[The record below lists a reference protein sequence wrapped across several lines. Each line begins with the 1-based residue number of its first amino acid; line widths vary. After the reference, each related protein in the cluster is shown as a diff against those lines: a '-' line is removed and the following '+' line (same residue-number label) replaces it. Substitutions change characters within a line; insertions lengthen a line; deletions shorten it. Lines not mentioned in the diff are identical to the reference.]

1 MSVVYKVRS
10 FLSFDFDTSATP
22 FYPPSLMISLAGLN
36 PEQREAAETVEGPVL
51 ILAGAG
57 SGKTRTVTYRI
68 AHMLTNKK
76 ISGKEIL
83 AVSFTNKAAA
93 EMKERVSHLVDS
105 RQRKGTTLCTFHSL
119 GIRILREDI
128 HHLGYNNLFTIY
140 DQADQM
146 SIVREGL
153 KNYRSSKSYDRGI
166 IMSKIGF
173 LKNQGISADEF
184 VKSKFYDPENNY
196 DGATE
201 YIYHFYQDKLQFY
214 NALDFDDILFLVVKL
229 FKQYPEVAKKY
240 SERFKYIMIDEYQ
253 DTNALQFSFIQGL
266 TSTHQNICVVGDD
279 DQSIYGFR
287 GADISNILN
296 FEKHYLNTKVIK
308 LEENYRSTF
317 PILNLANE
325 VIKLNLNRKDKT
337 MRTSQMEGH
346 LPLLWACGE
355 ADHEA
360 SVVIEEIIKLQSHG
374 ISLSEIA
381 ILYRSNTQVPPF
393 EDQLRIGQVPYTI
406 IGGQKF
412 YEKKEIKDII
422 AYLALI
428 QNTQDE
434 LALRRILNV
443 PHRGI
448 GTVTLN
454 KNLEKALEQKKH
466 LFQILGK
473 EEEHE
478 GIKNFFELIKKYQRV
493 FQEKNLVEAITLLIE
508 ELNYY
513 DFIEKSYDQAKLAS
527 RKKDDVKNFI
537 LTADRFQDRYQD
549 EASLKN
555 FVERLLLA
563 DSQDAHAPGEGFKK
577 NEVTL
582 MTLHASKGLE
592 FDYVFLVG
600 MEEELLPHKKTIVE
614 NSDINEERRL
624 CYVGITRA
632 RKKLIMTHAKE
643 RKIYGK
649 MIPRFKSRF
658 VVELNECYKEVD
670 RTNFGDMSEEE
681 VKVFK
686 KNFFGGL
693 MDSLKE

>member
-1 MSVVYKVRS
+1 
-10 FLSFDFDTSATP
+10 
-22 FYPPSLMISLAGLN
+22 MISLNGLN
-36 PEQREAAETVEGPVL
+36 PEQREAAETVHGPVL

-68 AHMLTNKK
+68 AHMLDNLR
-76 ISGKEIL
+76 IPGKEIL

-105 RQRKGTTLCTFHSL
+105 RVRKGITLSTFHSL

-128 HHLGYNNLFTIY
+128 HNLGYNNLFTIY

-153 KNYRSSKSYDRGI
+153 KNYRSNKSYDRGI
-166 IMSKIGF
+166 IMSKIGL

-184 VKSKFYDPENNY
+184 PKSKYYDPENNY

-201 YIYHFYQDKLQFY
+201 YVYHYYQEKLQFY

-229 FKQYPEVAKKY
+229 FEKFPEVAKKY

-253 DTNALQFSFIQGL
+253 DTNALQFALIKAL

-279 DQSIYGFR
+279 DQAIYGFR

-296 FEKHYLNTKVIK
+296 FEKEYQNVKVIK

-317 PILNLANE
+317 PILDLANR
-325 VIKLNLNRKDKT
+325 VIKENTQRKEKT
-337 MRTSQMEGH
+337 MRTSQMEGA
-346 LPLLWACGE
+346 LPQLWASGD

-360 SVVIEEIIKLQSHG
+360 AIVVEEIIKLQSHG
-374 ISLSEIA
+374 VPLSDIA

-393 EDQLRIGQVPYTI
+393 EDQLRISQVPYNI

-422 AYLALI
+422 AYLTLI
-428 QNTQDE
+428 QNSRDE
-434 LALRRILNV
+434 LALRRVLNV

-448 GTVTLN
+448 GSVTLN
-454 KNLEKALEQKKH
+454 KNLEKAQEQKRP
-466 LFQILGK
+466 LFQVLMD

-478 GIKNFFELIKKYQRV
+478 GIKAFVELIRKYQRV
-493 FQEKNLVEAITLLIE
+493 FHEQSLLPSITQLID

-513 DFIEKSYDQAKLAS
+513 DFIEKSYDQAKLAL
-527 RKKDDVKNFI
+527 RKKDDVKNFL
-537 LTADRFQDRYQD
+537 LTADRFQDRFGE
-549 EASLKN
+549 EATLKN

-563 DSQDAHAPGEGFKK
+563 DSQDNQAPGEGFKR

-592 FDYVFLVG
+592 FDHVFLVG

-632 RKKLIMTHAKE
+632 RKKLIMTFAKE
-643 RKIYGK
+643 RKLYGK

-658 VVELNECYKEVD
+658 IVELPHCYKELD
-670 RTNFGDMSEEE
+670 RTNFGDMSEDE
-681 VKVFK
+681 VKDFK
-686 KNFFGGL
+686 KNFFGNL
-693 MDSLKE
+693 MDTLK

>member
-1 MSVVYKVRS
+1 
-10 FLSFDFDTSATP
+10 
-22 FYPPSLMISLAGLN
+22 MISLNGLN

-68 AHMLTNKK
+68 AHMLDNLR
-76 ISGKEIL
+76 IPGSQIL

-93 EMKERVSHLVDS
+93 EMKERVSHLADAKL
-105 RQRKGTTLCTFHSL
+105 RRGITLSTFHSL

-153 KNYRSSKSYDRGI
+153 KNYRSNKTYDRSI
-166 IMSKIGF
+166 IMSKIGL

-184 VKSKFYDPENNY
+184 PKSKYYDPENNY

-201 YIYHFYQDKLQFY
+201 YVYHFYMEKLQFY

-229 FKQYPEVAKKY
+229 FNNFPEVAKKY

-253 DTNALQFSFIQGL
+253 DTNSLQFSLIQAL

-279 DQSIYGFR
+279 DQAIYGFR

-296 FEKHYLNTKVIK
+296 FEKQYSNTKVIK

-317 PILNLANE
+317 PILNLANQ
-325 VIKLNLNRKDKT
+325 VIKESAGRKEKT
-337 MRTSQMEGH
+337 MRTSQMEGA
-346 LPLLWACGE
+346 LPQLWAAGDS
-355 ADHEA
+355 DHEA
-360 SVVIEEIIKLQSHG
+360 AIVIEEIIKIQSHG
-374 ISLSEIA
+374 NPLSEIA
-381 ILYRSNTQVPPF
+381 LLYRSNTQVPPF
-393 EDQLRIGQVPYTI
+393 EDQLRIGQIPYKI
-406 IGGQKF
+406 VGGQKF

-422 AYLALI
+422 GYLSLI
-428 QNTQDE
+428 QNSRDE

-443 PHRGI
+443 PNRGI
-448 GTVTLN
+448 GSVTLN
-454 KNLEKALEQKKH
+454 KNLAKALEQKRH
-466 LFQILGK
+466 LYQVLCD

-478 GIKNFFELIKKYQRV
+478 GIKSFVATIKKYQRV
-493 FQEKNLVEAITLLIE
+493 FNEQNLVNSINMLIE
-508 ELNYY
+508 DLSYY
-513 DFIEKSYDQAKLAS
+513 DFIEKSYDQPKLSA

-537 LTADRFQDRYQD
+537 LAADRFQDRYQD
-549 EASLKN
+549 DATLKN

-563 DSQDAHAPGEGFKK
+563 DAHDSQGPGDGFKK

-582 MTLHASKGLE
+582 MTFHASKGLE
-592 FDYVFLVG
+592 YDHVFLAG
-600 MEEELLPHKKTIVE
+600 MEEEILPHKKTIVE

-632 RKKLIMTHAKE
+632 RKKLIMTYAKE
-643 RKIYGK
+643 RKLYGK
-649 MIPRFKSRF
+649 MVPRFKSRF
-658 VVELNECYKEVD
+658 VIELGDCFKELD
-670 RTNFGDMSEEE
+670 RTNFGDMNEDE
-681 VKVFK
+681 VKDFK
-686 KNFFGGL
+686 KNFFGSL
-693 MDSLKE
+693 MDSLK

>member
-1 MSVVYKVRS
+1 
-10 FLSFDFDTSATP
+10 
-22 FYPPSLMISLAGLN
+22 MISLNGLN
-36 PEQREAAETVEGPVL
+36 PEQRKAAETVEGPVL

-68 AHMLTNKK
+68 AHMLDNLR
-76 ISGKEIL
+76 IPGKQIL
-83 AVSFTNKAAA
+83 AVSFTNKAAT

-105 RQRKGTTLCTFHSL
+105 RMRKGITLSTFHSL

-153 KNYRSSKSYDRGI
+153 KSYRSNKSYDRSI
-166 IMSKIGF
+166 IMSKISL
-173 LKNQGISADEF
+173 LKNQGVSSDEF
-184 VKSKFYDPENNY
+184 PRSKYYDPENNY

-201 YIYHFYQDKLQFY
+201 YVYHYYQEKLQFY

-229 FKQYPEVAKKY
+229 FNQFPEVAKKY

-253 DTNALQFSFIQGL
+253 DTNSLQFSLIQAL

-279 DQSIYGFR
+279 DQAIYGFR

-296 FEKHYLNTKVIK
+296 FEKQYSDTVVIK

-317 PILNLANE
+317 PILDLANQ
-325 VIKLNLNRKDKT
+325 VIKESTQRKEKT
-337 MRTSQMEGH
+337 MRTAQMEGV
-346 LPLLWACGE
+346 LPQLWAAGDS
-355 ADHEA
+355 DHEA
-360 SVVIEEIIKLQSHG
+360 AIVIEEIIKLQSHEVA
-374 ISLSEIA
+374 LSEIA

-393 EDQLRIGQVPYTI
+393 EDQLRIGQVPYKI

-422 AYLALI
+422 AYLTLI
-428 QNTQDE
+428 QNPRDE

-443 PHRGI
+443 PNRGI
-448 GTVTLN
+448 GSVTLN
-454 KNLEKALEQKKH
+454 KNLEKAQEQKRH
-466 LFQILGK
+466 LFQVICD

-478 GIKNFFELIKKYQRV
+478 GIKSFVQIIRKFQRV
-493 FQEKNLVEAITLLIE
+493 FNEQSLLPSITQLVD

-513 DFIEKSYDQAKLAS
+513 DFIEKSYDQPKLAV

-537 LTADRFQDRYQD
+537 LAADRFQDRYQED
-549 EASLKN
+549 ATLKN

-563 DSQDAHAPGEGFKK
+563 DAHDSQGPGDGFKK

-592 FDYVFLVG
+592 FDHIFLIG
-600 MEEELLPHKKTIVE
+600 MEEEILPHKKTIID

-632 RKKLIMTHAKE
+632 RKKLIMTYAKE
-643 RKIYGK
+643 RKMYGK

-658 VVELNECYKEVD
+658 VIELSHLYKELD
-670 RTNFGDMSEEE
+670 RTNFGDMSEDE
-681 VKVFK
+681 VTDFK
-686 KNFFGGL
+686 KNFFGSL
-693 MDSLKE
+693 MDSLK

>member
-1 MSVVYKVRS
+1 
-10 FLSFDFDTSATP
+10 
-22 FYPPSLMISLAGLN
+22 MISLNGLN
-36 PEQREAAETVEGPVL
+36 PEQRKAAETVEGPLL

-68 AHMLTNKK
+68 AHMLMNLR
-76 ISGKEIL
+76 IPGKEIL
-83 AVSFTNKAAA
+83 AVSFTNKASA
-93 EMKERVSHLVDS
+93 EMKERVSHLVES
-105 RQRKGTTLCTFHSL
+105 RMRKGITLSTFHSL

-153 KNYRSSKSYDRGI
+153 KNYRSNKTYDRST
-166 IMSKIGF
+166 IMSKIGL
-173 LKNQGISADEF
+173 LKNQGISAEEF
-184 VKSKFYDPENNY
+184 PKSKFYNPEDNY

-201 YIYHFYQDKLQFY
+201 YVYHYYQEKLQFY

-229 FKQYPEVAKKY
+229 FVNFPEVARKY
-240 SERFKYIMIDEYQ
+240 SERYKYIMVDEYQ
-253 DTNALQFSFIQGL
+253 DTNGLQFALIKAL

-279 DQSIYGFR
+279 DQAIYGFR

-296 FEKHYLNTKVIK
+296 FEKQFSNTVVIK

-317 PILNLANE
+317 PILDLANQ
-325 VIKLNLNRKDKT
+325 VIKENIHRKDKT
-337 MRTSQMEGH
+337 MRTAQMEGH
-346 LPLLWACGE
+346 LPQLWAAGDS
-355 ADHEA
+355 DHEA
-360 SVVIEEIIKLQSHG
+360 SIIVEEIIKLQSHEVP
-374 ISLSEIA
+374 LSEIA
-381 ILYRSNTQVPPF
+381 VLYRSNTQVPPI

-422 AYLALI
+422 AYLTLI
-428 QNTQDE
+428 QNPRDE

-443 PHRGI
+443 PNRGI
-448 GTVTLN
+448 GSVTLN
-454 KNLEKALEQKKH
+454 KNLEKAQEQKRH
-466 LFQILGK
+466 LFQVISD
-473 EEEHE
+473 EEEHD
-478 GIKNFFELIKKYQRV
+478 GIKSFVQIIKKYQRV
-493 FQEKNLVEAITLLIE
+493 FHEQPLLSAINQLVE

-513 DFIEKSYDQAKLAS
+513 EFIDKSYDQAKLAN
-527 RKKDDVKNFI
+527 RKKDDVKNFM
-537 LTADRFQDRYQD
+537 LAADRFQDRYHED
-549 EASLKN
+549 ATLKN

-563 DSQDAHAPGEGFKK
+563 DAHDTQGPGDGFKK

-592 FDYVFLVG
+592 FDHVFLVG
-600 MEEELLPHKKTIVE
+600 MEEELLPHKKTIVD

-632 RKKLIMTHAKE
+632 RKKLIMTYAKE
-643 RKIYGK
+643 RKMYGK

-658 VVELNECYKEVD
+658 VIELSKCYKELD
-670 RTNFGDMSEEE
+670 RTNFGDMSEDE
-681 VKVFK
+681 VKDFK
-686 KNFFGGL
+686 KNFFGSL
-693 MDSLKE
+693 MDSLK

>member
-1 MSVVYKVRS
+1 
-10 FLSFDFDTSATP
+10 
-22 FYPPSLMISLAGLN
+22 MISLDGLN
-36 PEQREAAETVEGPVL
+36 PEQREAAETVQGPVL

-68 AHMLTNKK
+68 AHMLTNLK
-76 ISGKEIL
+76 IPGKNIL

-105 RQRKGTTLCTFHSL
+105 RQRKGITLSTFHSL

-153 KNYRSSKSYDRGI
+153 KNYRSNKSYDRGI
-166 IMSKIGF
+166 IMSKIGY

-184 VKSKFYDPENNY
+184 PKSKFYDPENNY

-201 YIYHFYQDKLQFY
+201 YVYHFYQDKLQFY

-229 FKQYPEVAKKY
+229 FKNFPDVAKKY

-253 DTNALQFSFIQGL
+253 DTNSLQFALIQGL
-266 TSTHQNICVVGDD
+266 TSTHHNICVVGDD

-296 FEKHYLNTKVIK
+296 FEKQYDNTKVIK

-317 PILNLANE
+317 PILDLANQ
-325 VIKLNLNRKDKT
+325 VIKENKDRKEKT

-346 LPLLWACGE
+346 MPLLWAAAE
-355 ADHEA
+355 SDHEA
-360 SVVIEEIIKLQSHG
+360 AIVAEEIIKLQSHG
-374 ISLSEIA
+374 IALSEIA

-393 EDQLRIGQVPYTI
+393 EDQLRISQIPYNI

-422 AYLALI
+422 AYLTLI
-428 QNTQDE
+428 QNPRDE

-443 PHRGI
+443 PNRGI
-448 GTVTLN
+448 GSVRLN
-454 KNLEKALEQKKH
+454 QNLEKAQEQKRH
-466 LFQILGK
+466 LFQVLAD

-478 GIKNFFELIKKYQRV
+478 GTKNFVEIIKKYQRV
-493 FQEKNLVEAITLLIE
+493 FNEQSLLNAVTNLID
-508 ELNYY
+508 ELHYY
-513 DFIEKSYDQAKLAS
+513 DFIDKSYDQVKLAA
-527 RKKDDVKNFI
+527 RKKDDVKNFL
-537 LTADRFQDRYQD
+537 LTADRFQDRYQE
-549 EASLKN
+549 EATLKN

-563 DSQDAHAPGEGFKK
+563 DSQDTQAPGEGFKK

-592 FDYVFLVG
+592 FDYVFLAG

-632 RKKLIMTHAKE
+632 RKKLIMTYAKE

-658 VVELNECYKEVD
+658 VNELVHCYKELD
-670 RTNFGDMSEEE
+670 RTNFGDMSEDE
-681 VKVFK
+681 VKDFK
-686 KNFFGGL
+686 KSFFGNL

>member
-1 MSVVYKVRS
+1 
-10 FLSFDFDTSATP
+10 
-22 FYPPSLMISLAGLN
+22 MISLNGLN
-36 PEQREAAETVEGPVL
+36 PEQREAAETVNGPVL

-68 AHMLTNKK
+68 AHMLQNLR
-76 ISGKEIL
+76 IPGKEIL

-93 EMKERVSHLVDS
+93 EMKERVAHLVDS
-105 RQRKGTTLCTFHSL
+105 RTRKGITLSTFHSL

-153 KNYRSSKSYDRGI
+153 KNYRTNKTFDKATVL
-166 IMSKIGF
+166 SKIGL
-173 LKNQGISADEF
+173 LKNQGVSAEEF
-184 VKSKFYDPENNY
+184 PKSRFYDPENNY

-201 YIYHFYQDKLQFY
+201 YVYHFYQEKLQFY
-214 NALDFDDILFLVVKL
+214 NALDFDDILFLVVRL
-229 FKQYPEVAKKY
+229 FNQFPEVARKY

-253 DTNALQFSFIQGL
+253 DTNALQFNMIQAL

-279 DQSIYGFR
+279 DQAIYAFR

-296 FEKHYLNTKVIK
+296 FEKQYPNTKVIK

-317 PILNLANE
+317 PILDLANQ
-325 VIKLNLNRKDKT
+325 VIVLNTQRKEKT
-337 MRTSQMEGH
+337 MRTSLMEGAI
-346 LPLLWACGE
+346 PQLWAAGDS
-355 ADHEA
+355 DHEA
-360 SVVIEEIIKLQSHG
+360 TVVVEEIIKLQSHG
-374 ISLSEIA
+374 VALSDIA

-393 EDQLRIGQVPYTI
+393 EDQLRISQVPYNI

-412 YEKKEIKDII
+412 YEKKEIKDLI
-422 AYLALI
+422 AYLTVI
-428 QNTQDE
+428 QNPRDE

-443 PHRGI
+443 PHRKI
-448 GTVTLN
+448 GSVTLN
-454 KNLEKALEQKKH
+454 KNLALAQEQKRH
-466 LFQILGK
+466 LFHVLADI
-473 EEEHE
+473 EDNES
-478 GIKNFFELIKKYQRV
+478 IKKFVELIKNYQRI
-493 FQEKNLVEAITLLIE
+493 FHEKPLVEAINQLVE
-508 ELNYY
+508 EINYF
-513 DFIEKSYDQAKLAS
+513 DFIDKSYDSAKLAN
-527 RKKDDVKNFI
+527 RKRDDVKNFI
-537 LTADRFQDRYQD
+537 LTADRFQDRYHED
-549 EASLKN
+549 ATLKN

-563 DSQDAHAPGEGFKK
+563 DSSDRNSPGDDSKR

-592 FDYVFLVG
+592 FDHVFLAG
-600 MEEELLPHKKTIVE
+600 MEEELLPHKKTILD

-632 RKKLIMTHAKE
+632 RRKLIMTYAKE

-658 VVELNECYKEVD
+658 VVELGHCYKELD
-670 RTNFGDMSEEE
+670 RTNFGDMSEDE
-681 VKVFK
+681 VQDFK
-686 KNFFGGL
+686 KNFFGNL
-693 MDSLKE
+693 ASTLK

>member
-1 MSVVYKVRS
+1 
-10 FLSFDFDTSATP
+10 
-22 FYPPSLMISLAGLN
+22 MIDLNGLN

-68 AHMLTNKK
+68 AHMLVNLR
-76 ISGKEIL
+76 IPGKQIL
-83 AVSFTNKAAA
+83 AVSFTNKAAT

-105 RQRKGTTLCTFHSL
+105 RMRKGITLSTFHSL

-153 KNYRSSKSYDRGI
+153 KNYRSNKAYDRGI
-166 IMSKIGF
+166 IMSKIGL
-173 LKNQGISADEF
+173 LKNQGVSAEEF
-184 VKSKFYDPENNY
+184 PKSKYYDPENNY

-201 YIYHFYQDKLQFY
+201 YVYHFYQEKLQFY

-229 FKQYPEVAKKY
+229 FKGFPEVAKKY

-253 DTNALQFSFIQGL
+253 DTNSLQFSLIQAL

-279 DQSIYGFR
+279 DQAIYGFR

-296 FEKHYLNTKVIK
+296 FEKQYTNTKVIK

-317 PILNLANE
+317 PILDLANQ
-325 VIKLNLNRKDKT
+325 VIKESANRKDKT
-337 MRTSQMEGH
+337 MRTAQMEGA
-346 LPLLWACGE
+346 LPQMWATGDS
-355 ADHEA
+355 DHEA
-360 SVVIEEIIKLQSHG
+360 AIVVEEIIKLQSHG
-374 ISLSEIA
+374 VQLSDIA

-393 EDQLRIGQVPYTI
+393 EDQLRMGQVPYKI

-422 AYLALI
+422 GYLSLI
-428 QNTQDE
+428 QNPRDE

-443 PHRGI
+443 PNRGV
-448 GTVTLN
+448 GSVTLN
-454 KNLEKALEQKKH
+454 KNLTKAGDQKRH
-466 LFQILGK
+466 LYQILTD

-478 GIKNFFELIKKYQRV
+478 GIKGFIGTIKKYQRV
-493 FQEKNLVEAITLLIE
+493 FNEQPLLQSINQLIE

-513 DFIEKSYDQAKLAS
+513 DFIDKSYDQVKLSA
-527 RKKDDVKNFI
+527 RKKEDVKNF
-537 LTADRFQDRYQD
+537 LMAADRFQDRYGE
-549 EASLKN
+549 EATLKN

-563 DSQDAHAPGEGFKK
+563 DAHDSQGPGDGFKK

-592 FDYVFLVG
+592 YDNIFLIG
-600 MEEELLPHKKTIVE
+600 MEEELLPHKKTIVD

-624 CYVGITRA
+624 CYVGVTRA
-632 RKKLIMTHAKE
+632 RKNLIMTYAKE
-643 RKIYGK
+643 RKLYGK
-649 MIPRFKSRF
+649 MVPRFKSRF
-658 VVELNECYKEVD
+658 VVELGHCYKELD
-670 RTNFGDMSEEE
+670 RTNFGDMSEDE
-681 VKVFK
+681 VKDFK

-693 MDSLKE
+693 MDSLK

>member
-1 MSVVYKVRS
+1 
-10 FLSFDFDTSATP
+10 
-22 FYPPSLMISLAGLN
+22 MISLDGLN
-36 PEQREAAETVEGPVL
+36 PEQRKAAETVDGPLL

-68 AHMLTNKK
+68 AHMLTNLK
-76 ISGKEIL
+76 ISGRQIL

-93 EMKERVSHLVDS
+93 EMKERVSHLVDA
-105 RQRKGTTLCTFHSL
+105 RHRRGITLSTFHSL

-153 KNYRSSKSYDRGI
+153 KNYRSNKSYDRST
-166 IMSKIGF
+166 IMSKIGL
-173 LKNQGISADEF
+173 LKNQGISAEEF
-184 VKSKFYDPENNY
+184 PKSKFYDPENNY

-201 YIYHFYQDKLQFY
+201 FVYHFYQDKLQFY

-229 FKQYPEVAKKY
+229 FKQFPDVAKKY

-253 DTNALQFSFIQGL
+253 DTNALQFALIEGL

-279 DQSIYGFR
+279 DQAIYGFR

-296 FEKHYLNTKVIK
+296 FEKQFSNTKVIK
-308 LEENYRSTF
+308 LEENYRSTY
-317 PILNLANE
+317 PILDLANQ
-325 VIKLNLNRKDKT
+325 VIKENLNRKDKT
-337 MRTSQMEGH
+337 MRTSQTEGA
-346 LPLLWACGE
+346 LPQLWATGDS
-355 ADHEA
+355 DHEA
-360 SVVIEEIIKLQSHG
+360 AIVIEEIIKLQSHG
-374 ISLSEIA
+374 VQLSEIA
-381 ILYRSNTQVPPF
+381 LLYRSNTQVPPF
-393 EDQLRIGQVPYTI
+393 EDQLRMGQVPYNI

-412 YEKKEIKDII
+412 YEKKEIKDIM
-422 AYLALI
+422 AYLTLI
-428 QNTQDE
+428 QNSRDE

-443 PHRGI
+443 PNRGI
-448 GTVTLN
+448 GSVTLN
-454 KNLEKALEQKKH
+454 KNLAKATEQKRH
-466 LFQILGK
+466 LFEVLVE

-478 GIKNFFELIKKYQRV
+478 GIKDFILLIRKYQRV
-493 FQEKNLVEAITLLIE
+493 FHEQSLLGAITNLIE

-513 DFIEKSYDQAKLAS
+513 EFIDKSYDQAKLAA
-527 RKKDDVKNFI
+527 RKKDDVKNFL
-537 LTADRFQDRYQD
+537 LTADRFQDRYGE
-549 EASLKN
+549 EATLKN

-563 DSQDAHAPGEGFKK
+563 DSQDNQAPGDGFKK

-592 FDYVFLVG
+592 FDFVFLAG
-600 MEEELLPHKKTIVE
+600 MEEELLPHKKTIVD
-614 NSDINEERRL
+614 NSTDVNEERRL

-632 RKKLIMTHAKE
+632 RKKLIMTFAKE

-658 VVELNECYKEVD
+658 VNELTHCYKELD
-670 RTNFGDMSEEE
+670 RTNFGDMTEEE
-681 VKVFK
+681 VADFK
-686 KNFFGGL
+686 KNFFGNLMNGL
-693 MDSLKE
+693 K

>member
-1 MSVVYKVRS
+1 M
-10 FLSFDFDTSATP
+10 SFDFDTLAP
-22 FYPPSLMISLAGLN
+22 LFYSPSHMSHISLDGLN

-68 AHMLTNKK
+68 AHMLTNLR
-76 ISGKEIL
+76 IPGKQIL

-105 RQRKGTTLCTFHSL
+105 RHRKGITLSTFHSL

-153 KNYRSSKSYDRGI
+153 KNYRSNKNYDRGI
-166 IMSKIGF
+166 IMSKIGL
-173 LKNQGISADEF
+173 LKNNGISAAEF
-184 VKSKFYDPENNY
+184 SKSKYYDPENNY

-201 YIYHFYQDKLQFY
+201 YVYHYYQEKLQFY

-229 FKQYPEVAKKY
+229 FQNFPEVATKY

-253 DTNALQFSFIQGL
+253 DTNSLQFALIQGL

-279 DQSIYGFR
+279 DQAIYGFR

-296 FEKHYLNTKVIK
+296 FEKQYANTKVIK
-308 LEENYRSTF
+308 LEENYRSKF
-317 PILNLANE
+317 PILDLANQ
-325 VIKLNLNRKDKT
+325 VIKENLNRKEKT
-337 MRTSQMEGH
+337 MRTSQMEGDK
-346 LPLLWACGE
+346 PLLWAAGDS
-355 ADHEA
+355 DHEA
-360 SVVIEEIIKLQSHG
+360 AIVVEEIIKLQSHG
-374 ISLSEIA
+374 IPLSEIA

-393 EDQLRIGQVPYTI
+393 EDQLRIAQVPYNI

-412 YEKKEIKDII
+412 YEKKEIKDMI
-422 AYLALI
+422 AYLTLI
-428 QNTQDE
+428 QNPRDE

-443 PHRGI
+443 PNRGI
-448 GTVTLN
+448 GSVTLN
-454 KNLEKALEQKKH
+454 KNLEKAAEQKRP
-466 LFQILGK
+466 LYQVLAD

-478 GIKNFFELIKKYQRV
+478 GIKNFIDLIKKYQRV
-493 FQEKNLVEAITLLIE
+493 FNEQSLLGAITNLID

-513 DFIEKSYDQAKLAS
+513 DFIDKSYDQAKLAS
-527 RKKDDVKNFI
+527 RKKDDVKNF
-537 LTADRFQDRYQD
+537 LMTADRFQDRYGE
-549 EASLKN
+549 EAILKN

-563 DSQDAHAPGEGFKK
+563 DSQDNQAPGDGFKK

-592 FDYVFLVG
+592 FDYVFLAG
-600 MEEELLPHKKTIVE
+600 MEEEILPHKKTIVE
-614 NSDINEERRL
+614 NSDVNEERRL
-624 CYVGITRA
+624 CYVGVTRA
-632 RKKLIMTHAKE
+632 RKKLYMTYAKE

-658 VVELNECYKEVD
+658 VVELGHCYKELD

-681 VKVFK
+681 VKDFK
-686 KNFFGGL
+686 KSFFGNL
-693 MDSLKE
+693 MDTLK

>member
-1 MSVVYKVRS
+1 
-10 FLSFDFDTSATP
+10 
-22 FYPPSLMISLAGLN
+22 MISLDGLN
-36 PEQREAAETVEGPVL
+36 PEQREAAETVAGPVL

-68 AHMLTNKK
+68 AHMLTNLK
-76 ISGKEIL
+76 IPGKNIL

-105 RQRKGTTLCTFHSL
+105 RQRKGITLSTFHSL

-153 KNYRSSKSYDRGI
+153 KNYRSNKSYDRGI
-166 IMSKIGF
+166 IMSKIGY
-173 LKNQGISADEF
+173 LKNQGISADDF
-184 VKSKFYDPENNY
+184 PKSKFYDPENNY

-201 YIYHFYQDKLQFY
+201 YVYHFYQEKLQFY

-229 FKQYPEVAKKY
+229 FKNHPEVATKY

-253 DTNALQFSFIQGL
+253 DTNSLQFALIQGL
-266 TSTHQNICVVGDD
+266 TSTHNNICVVGDD
-279 DQSIYGFR
+279 DQAIYGFR

-296 FEKHYLNTKVIK
+296 FEKQYEKTKVIK

-317 PILNLANE
+317 PILNLANQ
-325 VIKLNLNRKDKT
+325 VIKESTQRKEKT
-337 MRTSQMEGH
+337 MRTSQMEGQ
-346 LPLLWACGE
+346 LPQVWAAAE
-355 ADHEA
+355 SDHEA
-360 SVVIEEIIKLQSHG
+360 AIVAEEIIKLQSHG
-374 ISLSEIA
+374 IALSEMA

-393 EDQLRIGQVPYTI
+393 EDQLRISQIPYNI

-422 AYLALI
+422 AYLTLI
-428 QNTQDE
+428 QNSRDE

-443 PHRGI
+443 PNRGI
-448 GTVTLN
+448 GSVTLN
-454 KNLEKALEQKKH
+454 KNLEKALEQKRH
-466 LFQILGK
+466 LFQVLAD

-478 GIKNFFELIKKYQRV
+478 GIKNFIEIIKKYQRV
-493 FQEKNLVEAITLLIE
+493 FHEQSLLSAVTNLID

-513 DFIEKSYDQAKLAS
+513 DFIDKSYDQVKLAT
-527 RKKDDVKNFI
+527 RKKDDVKNFL
-537 LTADRFQDRYQD
+537 LTADRFQDRYQE
-549 EASLKN
+549 EATLKN

-563 DSQDAHAPGEGFKK
+563 DSQDTQAPGEGFKK

-592 FDYVFLVG
+592 FDNVFLAG

-632 RKKLIMTHAKE
+632 RKKLIMTYAKE

-658 VVELNECYKEVD
+658 VNELVHCYKEID

-681 VKVFK
+681 VKDFK
-686 KNFFGGL
+686 KSFFGNL

>member
-1 MSVVYKVRS
+1 
-10 FLSFDFDTSATP
+10 
-22 FYPPSLMISLAGLN
+22 MINLNGLN
-36 PEQREAAETVEGPVL
+36 PEQREAAETVDGPVL

-68 AHMLTNKK
+68 AHMLVNLR
-76 ISGKEIL
+76 IPGKQIL
-83 AVSFTNKAAA
+83 AVSFTNKAAT

-105 RQRKGTTLCTFHSL
+105 RMRKGITLSTFHSL

-153 KNYRSSKSYDRGI
+153 KNYRSNKAFDRGI
-166 IMSKIGF
+166 IMSKIGL
-173 LKNQGISADEF
+173 LKNQGVSADEF
-184 VKSKFYDPENNY
+184 PKSKYYDPENNY

-201 YIYHFYQDKLQFY
+201 YVYHFYQEKLQFY

-229 FKQYPEVAKKY
+229 FKNFPEVAKKY

-253 DTNALQFSFIQGL
+253 DTNSLQFSLIEAL

-279 DQSIYGFR
+279 DQAIYGFR

-296 FEKHYLNTKVIK
+296 FEKQYPKTKVIK

-317 PILNLANE
+317 PILDLANR
-325 VIKLNLNRKDKT
+325 VIKESANRKDKT
-337 MRTSQMEGH
+337 MRTSQMEGKK
-346 LPLLWACGE
+346 PQMWATGDS
-355 ADHEA
+355 DHEA
-360 SVVIEEIIKLQSHG
+360 AIVVEEIIKLQSHG
-374 ISLSEIA
+374 VQLSDIA

-393 EDQLRIGQVPYTI
+393 EDQLRMGQVPYKI

-422 AYLALI
+422 GYLSLI
-428 QNTQDE
+428 QNSRDE
-434 LALRRILNV
+434 LALRRVLNV
-443 PHRGI
+443 PNRGV
-448 GTVTLN
+448 GSVTLN
-454 KNLEKALEQKKH
+454 KNLTKATEQKRH
-466 LFQILGK
+466 LYQVLAD
-473 EEEHE
+473 EEDHE
-478 GIKNFFELIKKYQRV
+478 GIKGFISTIKKYQRV
-493 FQEKNLVEAITLLIE
+493 FNEQPLLQSINQLID

-513 DFIEKSYDQAKLAS
+513 DFIDKSYDQAKLSA
-527 RKKDDVKNFI
+527 RKKEDVKNFMMA
-537 LTADRFQDRYQD
+537 ADRFQDRYGE
-549 EASLKN
+549 EATLKN

-563 DSQDAHAPGEGFKK
+563 DAHDAQGPGDGFKK

-592 FDYVFLVG
+592 YDNIFLIG
-600 MEEELLPHKKTIVE
+600 MEEELLPHKKTIVD

-632 RKKLIMTHAKE
+632 RKNLIMTYAKE
-643 RKIYGK
+643 RKMYGK

-658 VVELNECYKEVD
+658 VVELGDCYKELD
-670 RTNFGDMSEEE
+670 RTNFGDMSEDE
-681 VKVFK
+681 VKDFK

-693 MDSLKE
+693 MDTLK